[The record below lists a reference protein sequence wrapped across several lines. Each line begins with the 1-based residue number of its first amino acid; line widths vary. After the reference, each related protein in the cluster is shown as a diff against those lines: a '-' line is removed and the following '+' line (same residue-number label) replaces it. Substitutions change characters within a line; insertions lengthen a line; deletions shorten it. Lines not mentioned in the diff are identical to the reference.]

1 MAPGTPFEL
10 NDFAHD
16 RASFRLSGTDMHGD
30 DKIRPASDRSLSE
43 PDINYIHGARF
54 WIISVAIAIIMFLVN
69 FEVPVI
75 ITALVSITNDLQGFE
90 NVAWVIASYLL
101 GYVGIIVIV
110 AKFSDIFGRK
120 IVFMLSLGVFIIFSA
135 ACSAAQTMNQLIVFR
150 AFQGVGGGGSWSLA
164 TIFVTEL
171 VPPENYPKFVANIS
185 ITNALALLLG
195 PIIGG
200 AIASGTTWRWIFI
213 INIPI
218 ALPALLILLYAVPN
232 GFPHHNQPN
241 YKRKTFRDLISKPTL
256 DRIDTPGTVLI
267 LLATLSLT
275 AAFEE
280 ADKRFPWRSAYVIT
294 LLTVSGLLWIMLIA
308 WERHV
313 TLSRTIREP
322 VLPWGFVVNREMMGI
337 LLNFVLLGGPTVICM
352 FILPQRFQ
360 LVYGTS
366 GLEAGVRLIPF
377 SAVIPVGSIFAS
389 VLGGKHKVPPLYLL
403 DILNHKIFGSVLQ
416 VLGFALIGTLPS
428 TLEIPSRIYG
438 YQILAGWGCG
448 INFSLLFILIPLVNN
463 KKDGAVALGAGSQF
477 RFIGGS
483 IVLSISTSIFNSYV
497 RPRLQTE
504 LGIADPDVLLQVLP
518 TLAPSVQD
526 AVRHVLATG
535 YSHQILVLA
544 VSAGLQIPATL
555 LMWKRPQLKLP

>member
-1 MAPGTPFEL
+1 MVRGTPPDL

-16 RASFRLSGTDMHGD
+16 GTSLGKSATDEHGD
-30 DKIRPASDRSLSE
+30 DEIGPVSDHSPNEAS
-43 PDINYIHGARF
+43 INYIQGARF

-75 ITALVSITNDLQGFE
+75 ITALVSITNDLEGFE

-120 IVFMLSLGVFIIFSA
+120 FVFLISLGVFIIFSA
-135 ACSAAQTMNQLIVFR
+135 ACSAAQTINQLIVFR
-150 AFQGVGGGGSWSLA
+150 AFQGIGGGGSWSLA

-232 GFPHHNQPN
+232 GFPYHDQPN
-241 YKRKTFRDLISKPTL
+241 YKRKTFKDLVSKPTL
-256 DRIDTPGTVLI
+256 DRIDTPGTILI

-294 LLTVSGLLWIMLIA
+294 LLTVSGFLWIMLII
-308 WERHV
+308 WERYV

-322 VLPWGFVVNREMMGI
+322 VLPWGFLVNRQMMGI
-337 LLNFVLLGGPTVICM
+337 LLNFILLGGPTVICM

-366 GLEAGVRLIPF
+366 GLDAGVRLIPF
-377 SAVIPVGSIFAS
+377 SAVIPIGSIFAS
-389 VLGGKHKVPPLYLL
+389 ILGGKHKVPPVYLL
-403 DILNHKIFGSVLQ
+403 

-428 TLEIPSRIYG
+428 TLDIPSRIYG

-448 INFSLLFILIPLVNN
+448 INFSLLFILIPLVN
-463 KKDGAVALGAGSQF
+463 KKNDTAVALGAGSQF

-497 RPRLQTE
+497 RPQLQMQ
-504 LGIADPDVLLQVLP
+504 LGISNPDALLQVLP

-535 YSHQILVLA
+535 YSRQILVLA

-555 LMWKRPQLKLP
+555 LMWKRSQLKLP